1 MSRKVFTPGE
11 TFEMVREVDRYRP
24 IYYAAASGDFNPIH
38 VDPAVAGDAGYD
50 GVLLQ
55 GMCTFAWMADACTG
69 YVGDPGLIRKV
80 SARFIK
86 PVQVGDVITFRG
98 RCAAVEAGSI
108 RLEVQ
113 ATNQRGEEVL
123 KNASAVAA
131 IPGA

>member
-1 MSRKVFTPGE
+1 VFTAGE
-11 TFEMVREVDRYRP
+11 TFELVREVDRYRP

-38 VDPAVAGDAGYD
+38 VDPAVAAEAGYD
-50 GVLLQ
+50 GVILQ
-55 GMCTFAWMADACTG
+55 GMCTFAWMADACTV

-98 RCAAVEAGSI
+98 RCAAVEPGQV
-108 RLEVQ
+108 RLEIS

-123 KNASAVAA
+123 KNATAVAA
-131 IPGA
+131 VQGA